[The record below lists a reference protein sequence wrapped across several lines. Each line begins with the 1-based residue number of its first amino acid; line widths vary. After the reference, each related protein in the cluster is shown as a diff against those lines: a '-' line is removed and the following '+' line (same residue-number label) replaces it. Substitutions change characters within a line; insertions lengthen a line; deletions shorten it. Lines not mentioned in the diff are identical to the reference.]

1 MRVDADSCG
10 NIRPVDGEDRQ
21 DSLIFFEI
29 RWIFFLPRRNQKG
42 KHKLFMQD
50 VCGKLNA
57 IRGLASQL
65 RCKEKTQQF
74 VAIL

>member
-21 DSLIFFEI
+21 DFLMFLKFGGFFF
-29 RWIFFLPRRNQKG
+29 WPRRNQRG

-65 RCKEKTQQF
+65 RLTKTI
-74 VAIL
+74 AA